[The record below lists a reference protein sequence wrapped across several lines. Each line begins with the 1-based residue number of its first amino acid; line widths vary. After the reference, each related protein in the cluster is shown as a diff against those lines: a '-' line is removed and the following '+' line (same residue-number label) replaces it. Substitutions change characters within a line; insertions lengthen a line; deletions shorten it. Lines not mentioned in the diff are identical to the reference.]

1 MGLKVKRIIK
11 IALTILL
18 DLVGVKYP
26 RLLDTIEDVKEEIDE
41 AIEENEVLT
50 IKKEKNDN

>member
-1 MGLKVKRIIK
+1 MKLKAKRIIK
-11 IALTILL
+11 IAFSILL
-18 DLVGVKYP
+18 NLVGIKYP